1 MVKLSNILPCD
12 DELTKLLNYLQVH
25 QNDEPFVVKSL
36 KDDNRYYLREDKSGY
51 SLISLAREVPQILS
65 EDRNNKG
72 YERIRYKNHN
82 LLKHRLIYELY
93 GDIPEGINFDE
104 MEIHH
109 INGNILDNRL
119 SNLYLIPAGSHKI
132 LHLLIDKYGIENIEL

>member
-1 MVKLSNILPCD
+1 MTKLSNILPCD
-12 DELTKLLNYLQVH
+12 DELTKLFNYLQEH
-25 QNDEPFVVKSL
+25 QNDEPFAVKSL
-36 KDDNRYYLREDKSGY
+36 KDDNRYYLREDESGY
-51 SLISLAREVPQILS
+51 YLISLARATPQTLS
-65 EDRNNKG
+65 EDINNKG
-72 YERIRYKNHN
+72 YERVRYKNHN

-119 SNLYLIPAGSHKI
+119 SNLYLIAAPTHRI
-132 LHLLIDKYGIENIEL
+132 LHLLIDKYGIENIKL